1 MLMEVN
7 LLGVNI
13 NMITKNTKT
22 SKR

>member
-1 MLMEVN
+1 MEVN